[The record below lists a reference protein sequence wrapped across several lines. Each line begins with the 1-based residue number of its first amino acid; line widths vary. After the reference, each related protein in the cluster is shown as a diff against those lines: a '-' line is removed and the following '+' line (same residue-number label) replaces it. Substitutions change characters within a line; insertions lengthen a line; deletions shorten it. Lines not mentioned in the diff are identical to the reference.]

1 MESPPR
7 DALELWPEFLFI
19 SDAVIVDSHGNTCL
33 QQQFSALFWVQGYE
47 DSLFGSAFGGGNYNG
62 ILVVCQKS
70 MKRAVSLSVVK
81 VAAKQWVGFN
91 GTSILSIRNG
101 VPSESVGKQALTGR
115 ASSQNLKSHWHFNVD
130 FATRL

>member
-1 MESPPR
+1 
-7 DALELWPEFLFI
+7 
-19 SDAVIVDSHGNTCL
+19 
-33 QQQFSALFWVQGYE
+33 
-47 DSLFGSAFGGGNYNG
+47 
-62 ILVVCQKS
+62 

-130 FATRL
+130 FATRF